1 MTSTYGILLAGGSGT
16 RLYPLTASV
25 SKQLL
30 PVYDKPMV
38 YYPLC
43 TLLQA
48 GIGNILLISSPNHLA
63 AYQDLLGDGSRLG
76 INIQYARQQ
85 SPRGIAEALI
95 IAHNT
100 VGSTNT
106 VLILGDNIFHGEGLA
121 FRHAA
126 ESNTGAWIFAY
137 PVHNPRRY
145 GVVELNPDGSVAG
158 IEEKPEHPRSN
169 LAIPGLYIYNS
180 DAALYAKELQPS
192 GRGELEITDVH
203 NVYHRNNTLVAVR
216 LDNGV
221 TWLDAGTPESL
232 IEASAFVQ
240 TLERRQGIKI
250 ACPEVIALQTGLIT
264 AADYEQTVA
273 LMPQSAYKQY
283 CMTLL
288 SNQK

>member
-1 MTSTYGILLAGGSGT
+1 
-16 RLYPLTASV
+16 
-25 SKQLL
+25 
-30 PVYDKPMV
+30 MV

-126 ESNTGAWIFAY
+126 ESNTGARIFAY
-137 PVHNPRRY
+137 PVQNPRRY

-180 DAALYAKELQPS
+180 DAALYAKELRPS

-203 NVYHRNNTLVAVR
+203 NVYHQNNTLVAAR

-283 CMTLL
+283 CITLL